1 MQKININNEE
11 FILDYMARQATSS
24 LLYRHKDTTILASV
38 VVEPQSVEEDFLPL
52 SVQYT
57 QRAYAVGRLP
67 GSFTRREGKME
78 DFETLTSRLI
88 DRSLRPLFA
97 KNYRHPTQ
105 ITLLLLS
112 HAYESDLQVCALNA
126 AASALYLAN
135 VGVEETIHAM
145 RLKEKGDL
153 FVAGSVDKILMIE
166 MQANGAHNP
175 LSEAQLLD
183 LLATAHTHIK
193 TQCAL
198 YTEHFAP
205 HRKAKLETPREKPLN
220 PHLMQ
225 ILSTR
230 FKPQILE
237 TMSLMAKSERGAQ
250 LEHLLDHIAHELNE
264 HCPTELQHAL
274 HACFKEQ
281 MHRSILDRQE
291 RADGRSLKQIRPIRI
306 DTNLLPTC
314 HSSVFFE
321 RGHTQA
327 LVTCTLGAE
336 GDAKQNFGLQEASPS
351 KERFMLHYNFYPFS
365 VGEAAPLNA
374 PSRRELGHG
383 YLAQKALACSL
394 PENAPV
400 IRLVSEILESN
411 GSSSMASVCAGSLA
425 LKASGIEPT
434 ALVAGVAMGL
444 VFDGTRHA
452 ILSDI
457 SALEDMQGDMDFKI
471 AGTSEGVVAMQMD
484 TKLAGLPLEWLAEIL
499 EQAKEARLVVLE
511 RMQEAV
517 VSMQINTNLPTTQSF
532 YIPAQKMSALIGP
545 GGKHI
550 KDILQRFGVQID
562 LDKTSGLVAIRG
574 MQEAATQ
581 AKEYI
586 NQALQL
592 QNLSVGQ
599 KVQAFVKRVVDFG
612 VFVRLEAG
620 GDALLHKSN
629 VGDLDLE
636 SLENG
641 APLLCE
647 ISKIEQGKV
656 HVILA

>member
-1 MQKININNEE
+1 MQKIKIHNEE
-11 FILDYMARQATSS
+11 FILDYMARQATSA
-24 LLYRHKDTTILASV
+24 LLYRHKETTILASV
-38 VVEPQSVEEDFLPL
+38 MVDLQTTEEDFLPL
-52 SVQYT
+52 SVQYA

-67 GSFTRREGKME
+67 GNFSRREGKME

-88 DRSLRPLFA
+88 DRSLRPLFP
-97 KNYRHPTQ
+97 KNYAHPTQ

-135 VGVEETIHAM
+135 VGVEQTIYAM

-153 FVAGSVDKILMIE
+153 FVVGSADKILMIE
-166 MQANGAHNP
+166 MQVNEAHNP
-175 LSEAQLLD
+175 LSEAQLVD
-183 LLATAHTHIK
+183 LLKNAHAHIK
-193 TQCAL
+193 TQCTL
-198 YTEHFAP
+198 YTEHFSP
-205 HRKAKLETPREKPLN
+205 HRKTKLQIPKEKPLN
-220 PHLMQ
+220 PLLMQ

-250 LEHLLDHIAHELNE
+250 LEHLLDYIAHELGE
-264 HCPTELQHAL
+264 HCLSELKHAL
-274 HACFKEQ
+274 QACFKELLQ
-281 MHRSILDRQE
+281 QNILECQK
-291 RADGRSLKQIRPIRI
+291 RADGRGLKQIRPIRI

-336 GDAKQNFGLQEASPS
+336 GDAKQNFGLQEASPT
-351 KERFMLHYNFYPFS
+351 KERFMLHYNFLPFS
-365 VGEAAPLNA
+365 VGEAAPLSA

-383 YLAQKALACSL
+383 YLAQKALSCSL
-394 PENAPV
+394 PKNPPV
-400 IRLVSEILESN
+400 IRLVSEILESD

-444 VFDGTRHA
+444 VFDGNKHA

-471 AGTSEGVVAMQMD
+471 AGTTQGVVAMQMD
-484 TKLAGLPLEWLAEIL
+484 TKLAGLPLEWLEEIL
-499 EQAKEARLVVLE
+499 EQAKEARLAVLE
-511 RMQEAV
+511 HMQEAAQN
-517 VSMQINTNLPTTQSF
+517 MAINTNLPTTKSF
-532 YIPAQKMSALIGP
+532 YIPTQKMSVLIGP

-550 KDILQRFGVQID
+550 KDILQRFSVQID
-562 LDKTSGLVAIRG
+562 LDKSSGLVSVRG
-574 MQEAATQ
+574 MQGEVKE

-586 NQALQL
+586 SQALQL

-612 VFVRLEAG
+612 VFVRLETG
-620 GDALLHKSN
+620 QDALLHKSN
-629 VGDLDLE
+629 AGDLDLE

-641 APLLCE
+641 ALLCCE
-647 ISKIEQGKV
+647 ISKIEHGKV

>member
-1 MQKININNEE
+1 MQKINIDTQE
-11 FILDYMARQATSS
+11 FILDYMARQATSA
-24 LLYRHKDTTILASV
+24 LLYSHKATRILASV
-38 VVEPQSVEEDFLPL
+38 VVGQQATEEDFLPL
-52 SVQYT
+52 SVQYN

-67 GSFTRREGKME
+67 GNFTRREGKME

-88 DRSLRPLFA
+88 DRSLRPLFPKGYA
-97 KNYRHPTQ
+97 YPTQ

-135 VGVEETIHAM
+135 VGVEQTIHAM
-145 RLKEKGDL
+145 RLKDNFDL
-153 FVAGSVDKILMIE
+153 FVAGTKEAILMIE
-166 MQANGAHNP
+166 MQANEAKNP
-175 LSEAQLLD
+175 LSEPALLK
-183 LLATAHTHIK
+183 LLESAHSHIK
-193 TQCAL
+193 EQCAL
-198 YTEHFAP
+198 YTKHFDP
-205 HRKAKLETPREKPLN
+205 HRKPKLETPQEKPIN

-264 HCPTELQHAL
+264 HCPIELSHAL

-281 MHRSILDRQE
+281 LHKSILDRQE
-291 RADGRSLKQIRPIRI
+291 RADGRGLKQIRPIHI
-306 DTNLLPTC
+306 TTNLLPAC

-336 GDAKQNFGLQEASPS
+336 SDAKQNFGLQEANPS
-351 KERFMLHYNFYPFS
+351 KERFMLHYNFLPFS
-365 VGEAAPLNA
+365 VGEAAPLSA

-383 YLAQKALACSL
+383 YLAQKALSCSL

-425 LKASGIEPT
+425 LRASGVEPT
-434 ALVAGVAMGL
+434 ALIAGVAMGL
-444 VFDGTRHA
+444 VFDGTKHA

-471 AGTSEGVVAMQMD
+471 AGTDRGIVAMQMD
-484 TKLAGLPLEWLAEIL
+484 TKLAGLPLEWLPEIL
-499 EQAKEARLVVLE
+499 EQAKEARLVVLD
-511 RMQEAV
+511 RMQEAAKNI
-517 VSMQINTNLPTTQSF
+517 QINTNLPTTESF
-532 YIPAQKMSALIGP
+532 YIPTQKMSVLIGP

-550 KDILQRFGVQID
+550 KDILQRFSVQID
-562 LDKTSGLVAIRG
+562 LDKSSGLVSVRG
-574 MQEAATQ
+574 MQEAVGQ
-581 AKEYI
+581 AKDYI
-586 NQALQL
+586 SKALQL
-592 QNLSVGQ
+592 QEPCVGQ
-599 KVQAFVKRVVDFG
+599 KMQVFVKRVVDFG
-612 VFVRLEAG
+612 VFVRLETG

-629 VGDLDLE
+629 AGDLDLAR
-636 SLENG
+636 LENG
-641 APLLCE
+641 APLWCE